1 VPAQPGVSQ
10 DELIPDAAPQRTAS
24 APQAA
29 TATRPA
35 AANAAARRAV
45 AARRAPV
52 LAINYAFLR
61 GDIRMLS
68 ILAPSMLVLLVIAFF
83 VFR

>member
-1 VPAQPGVSQ
+1 M
-10 DELIPDAAPQRTAS
+10 PDVAPQRTAGV
-24 APQAA
+24 PQAA
-29 TATRPA
+29 A
-35 AANAAARRAV
+35 ARTGTSTAAARRAV
-45 AARRAPV
+45 GTRRAPV
-52 LAINYAFLR
+52 LAMNYAFLR

>member
-1 VPAQPGVSQ
+1 M
-10 DELIPDAAPQRTAS
+10 PDVAPQRTAAVS
-24 APQAA
+24 QTATARTGAA
-29 TATRPA
+29 T
-35 AANAAARRAV
+35 AAARRAV